1 MVKYYIKRAGL
12 PFLYLLFMIMP
23 ALGILAIGDNLLWL
37 KIVLGTLAVALYCV
51 VVAMACYKE
60 GQDAVKVR
68 AANDLERM
76 VIVRTGENRPLK
88 IHEEYKPHKGFIMG
102 LFTVIPLLFLAALH
116 TLLYLTAGVRWAGA
130 AMVLLYLVFFE
141 FFMMDAVVGDGAT
154 ESVSETPWYEMYGAL
169 IAVPIIILVA
179 GISYIVG
186 ARKILRQ
193 QEMIKA
199 KQREIY
205 GE

>member
-23 ALGILAIGDNLLWL
+23 ALGILAIGDSLLWL

-116 TLLYLTAGVRWAGA
+116 TLLYLTAGYNGVGA
-130 AMVLLYLVFFE
+130 IAVLLYLVFFE

-154 ESVSETPWYEMYGAL
+154 ETVSGMPWYAAYGAL
-169 IAVPIIILVA
+169 IAVPIIILVS
-179 GISYIVG
+179 GISYILG